1 MCFETIFIDLDD
13 TLYPSTCGLF
23 TVLRN
28 RIELYMVE
36 KMNLPPEIVPD
47 LRKEL
52 FLKYGTAFRGL
63 SINYHINEE
72 EFMDF
77 VHNIPLSPYLHPD
90 PVLRETLELYPQRKV
105 IFTNADT
112 NHAKRVIHAMD
123 LDGIFDSIIDIHDIA
138 PFYKPQVEAFEKAMQ
153 LAQIVDPG
161 ECVMIDDTQRNL
173 LGAREAGLFT
183 IQIGVED
190 CPPDIDTS
198 IVTLLDL
205 PSVIPL

>member
-23 TVLRN
+23 PVLSKRM
-28 RIELYMVE
+28 EMYMVD
-36 KMNLPPEIVPD
+36 KMGLSPEIVPD

-52 FLKYGTAFRGL
+52 FYKYGTTFRGL
-63 SINYHINEE
+63 TAVYHIDEE
-72 EFMDF
+72 EFLDF

-123 LDGIFDSIIDIHDIA
+123 LDGIFESIIDIRDIT
-138 PFYKPQVEAFEKAMQ
+138 PFYKPQVEAFKKAMQ
-153 LAQIVDPG
+153 LAHIVDPG

-190 CPPDIDTS
+190 CPPDIDAS
-198 IVTLLDL
+198 IINLLDL
-205 PSVIPL
+205 PSVIPV